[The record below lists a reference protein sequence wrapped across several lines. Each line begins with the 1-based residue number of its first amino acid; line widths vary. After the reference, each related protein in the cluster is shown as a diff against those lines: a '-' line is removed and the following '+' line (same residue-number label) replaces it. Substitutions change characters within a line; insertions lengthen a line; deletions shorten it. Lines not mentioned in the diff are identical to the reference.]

1 MTAYDSEES
10 ASAYET
16 GIAMSART
24 RADFFIQF
32 EQTSAPPTCE
42 ARNISTPPKL
52 VPAFSHY
59 LRPNLTTPLALGI
72 FRE

>member
-1 MTAYDSEES
+1 MTAYDAEES

-42 ARNISTPPKL
+42 ARNISTPPE
-52 VPAFSHY
+52 VGSCFQ
-59 LRPNLTTPLALGI
+59 PLFAPEFNDTLSAWD
-72 FRE
+72 FP